1 MISIIIPCY
10 NVEKHITKCLDSLHR
25 QTCQDFRLVLVND
38 ASTDGTLKAIRGYEH
53 LSDFKDVEIVDLP
66 QNRGVSNAR
75 NVGLAKIERGGY
87 CLFVDSDDSLEDD
100 AVEVITE
107 NIKSHPDVDIIG
119 YDAYLCDS
127 NDNRSLLNLGS
138 QSLDEQRKLAVR
150 GYWSVV
156 WRYAFKTDF
165 IKDADFSFDTSLIG
179 GEDYLFIC
187 HVLIKAKSFFKISK
201 PLYLYV
207 TNNAG
212 SAMTRINLKGL
223 NDQITATDK
232 VKDELISSK
241 LFDVLSTDLNFRY
254 LYIKKLFFKTSLKI
268 WREWHPE
275 SNEYK
280 GGGNWRLKDKIVF
293 HIISFLSK
301 GL

>member
-75 NVGLAKIERGGY
+75 NVGMAKIERGGY
-87 CLFVDSDDSLEDD
+87 CLFVDSDDCLEEH
-100 AVEVITE
+100 AIEVI
-107 NIKSHPDVDIIG
+107 IKAIKKHADVDIIG
-119 YDAYLCDS
+119 YDAYLCDAKG
-127 NDNRSLLNLGS
+127 NRSVLNLGS
-138 QSLDEQRKLAVR
+138 QSLDEQRKLAIR

-165 IKDADFSFDTSLIG
+165 IKNAGFSFDTSLIG

-187 HVLIKAKSFFKISK
+187 QILIKAKTFLKISK

-207 TNNAG
+207 TDNAG

-223 NDQITATDK
+223 NDQITATEK
-232 VKDELISSK
+232 VKDELVSSK
-241 LFDVLSTDLNFRY
+241 LFNVLSTDLNFRY

-275 SNEYK
+275 SNNYTT
-280 GGGNWRLKDKIVF
+280 GTGWRFKDKLVF
-293 HIISFLSK
+293 RIISFLSK